1 MKIGLST
8 YSLVGPISSGE
19 MTVVEALEWMKEHGC
34 EQAEIVPAGFN
45 LHDNPE
51 LIPAIR
57 EKAAELDLELS
68 CYSIGGAFLDKNDEE
83 WARELERLKSE
94 IDVAAALGC
103 SFIRHDLVAWRA
115 PQHNTIEQF
124 DLDLPLLAKTGR
136 LLAEY
141 GASKGI
147 VNLIENHGYY
157 VNGSERVI
165 RLLKAVDH
173 PNFKFI
179 VDMGNL
185 ICVDEDPLSG
195 VKKMLPYIGIMHA
208 KDFYV
213 RPESPSMGRG
223 WFPTT
228 AGRQLRGSVFG
239 SGDLESHK
247 ILAAVK
253 ASGFDGYMSL
263 EFEGMEAHTVGSDI
277 GLENLRRIWSEA

>member
-19 MTVVEALEWMKEHGC
+19 MTVLEALEWMKEHGA
-34 EQAEIVPAGFN
+34 EQAEIVPFGFN
-45 LHDNPE
+45 LHENPE

-57 EKAAELDLELS
+57 DKAKELGLEIS
-68 CYSIGGAFLDKNDEE
+68 CYSIGGDFLGKTDEE
-83 WARELERLKSE
+83 WEAELERIKGE
-94 IDVAAALGC
+94 IDVAAGLGA
-103 SFIRHDLVAWRA
+103 SFIRHDLVAWRPA
-115 PQHNTIEQF
+115 ESTGILQF
-124 DLDLPLLAKTGR
+124 DQDLEILAKTGR
-136 LLAEY
+136 ALAEY
-141 GASKGI
+141 GAEKGV
-147 VNLIENHGYY
+147 VNLIENHGFY

-165 RLLKAVDH
+165 RLLNAVDH

-195 VKKMLPYIGIMHA
+195 VLKMLPYIGIMHA

-213 RPESPSMGRG
+213 RPNSPEMGKG
-223 WFPTT
+223 WFNST
-228 AGRQLRGSVFG
+228 AGQQLRGSIFG
-239 SGDLESHK
+239 QGDLDSRA

-263 EFEGMEAHTVGSDI
+263 EFEGMEAHQVGSSV
-277 GLENLRRIWSEA
+277 GLENLIRIWDEV

>member
-8 YSLVGPISSGE
+8 YSLVGPIRSGE
-19 MTVVEALEWMKEHGC
+19 MSVLEALEWMKGNGC
-34 EQAEIVPAGFN
+34 DQAEIVPFGFD
-45 LHDNPE
+45 LHQNPD

-57 EKAAELDLELS
+57 DKAAELALELS
-68 CYSIGGAFLDKNDEE
+68 CYSISGDFLDKNEAEWDEE
-83 WARELERLKSE
+83 LDRLKSE

-103 SFIRHDLVAWRA
+103 GYIRHDLVAWRS
-115 PQHNTIEQF
+115 PERNTVEHF
-124 DLDLPLLAKTGR
+124 DQDLGTLAKIGR
-136 LLAEY
+136 ELAEY
-141 GASKGI
+141 GQEKGVI
-147 VNLIENHGYY
+147 NLIENHGYY
-157 VNGSERVI
+157 VNGSERVV

-213 RPESPSMGRG
+213 RPAKPSMGQG
-223 WFPTT
+223 WFPST

-239 SGDLESHK
+239 NGDLACHE

-253 ASGFDGYMSL
+253 GSGFDGYMSL
-263 EFEGMEAHTVGSDI
+263 EFEGIEEHKVGSAY
-277 GLENLRRIWSEA
+277 GLENLRRIWDEA

>member
-8 YSLVGPISSGE
+8 YSLVGPIRSGE
-19 MTVVEALEWMKEHGC
+19 MTVLDALEWMKEHGA
-34 EQAEIVPAGFN
+34 EQAEIVPFGFD
-45 LHDNPE
+45 LHENPE

-57 EKAAELDLELS
+57 EKAAELGLELS
-68 CYSIGGAFLDKNDEE
+68 CYSIGGAFLEKNEEE
-83 WARELERLKSE
+83 WAAELERLKGE
-94 IDVAAALGC
+94 IDIAAALGC
-103 SFIRHDLVAWRA
+103 RFIRHDLVAWVA
-115 PQHNTIEQF
+115 PEKNTVDQF
-124 DLDLPLLAKTGR
+124 DRDLEVLAETGR

-141 GASKGI
+141 GASKGV

-179 VDMGNL
+179 IDMGNL

-213 RPESPSMGRG
+213 RPETPAMGRG

-228 AGRQLRGSVFG
+228 AGRQLRGAVFG
-239 SGDLESHK
+239 NGDLESHK

-263 EFEGMEAHTVGSDI
+263 EFEGMEEHKTGSEI
-277 GLENLRRIWSEA
+277 GLENLRRIWNEV